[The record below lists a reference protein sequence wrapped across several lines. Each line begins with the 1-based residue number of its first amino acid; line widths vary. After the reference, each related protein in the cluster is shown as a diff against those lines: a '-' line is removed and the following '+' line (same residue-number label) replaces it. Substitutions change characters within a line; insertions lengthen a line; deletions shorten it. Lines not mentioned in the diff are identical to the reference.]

1 MGYRYDVKCAQCGH
15 KFSINEGEG
24 FFFHLLHCDSCGEE
38 ISVGFDEIGEAHVRY
53 LKRLPGPY
61 CVASS
66 EFDKYMRDN
75 YLGEPLSEEEYHI
88 IVEQI
93 TGACS
98 CGGSFKFDAP
108 PRCPKCRS
116 TKLEYDPRGSSLMY
130 D

>member
-1 MGYRYDVKCAQCGH
+1 
-15 KFSINEGEG
+15 
-24 FFFHLLHCDSCGEE
+24 
-38 ISVGFDEIGEAHVRY
+38 VGFDEIEEAHVRY
-53 LKRLPGPY
+53 LKGLPGPY

-93 TGACS
+93 AGACS